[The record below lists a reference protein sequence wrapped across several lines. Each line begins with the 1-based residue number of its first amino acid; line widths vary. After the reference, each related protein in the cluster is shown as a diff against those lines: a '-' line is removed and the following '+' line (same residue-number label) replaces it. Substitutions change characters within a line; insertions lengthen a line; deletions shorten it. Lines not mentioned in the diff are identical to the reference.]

1 MPVVGV
7 SVSREAAANGV
18 RCLLWASPLAMLIG
32 IAVNHGWH
40 WVRWNRTVELLS
52 LAALVALASWPLR
65 RYLRMSAASGFA
77 LMWLLALLAF
87 VGVLPVLAVALLAL
101 AAMAVGDALL
111 PVALQARGATATVL
125 GLGLIAGLAGWL
137 LPLPIHRDF
146 VYVPLLLLMLVARRR
161 ALRSLLIPVAAQW
174 REAVAG
180 APAMAGFAV
189 MVVGMMSTACWLPT
203 LQFDDLAYH
212 LGLPTQLQEFGV
224 YRFAPAAQVWALAP
238 WAGDVLQGIAQVVA
252 HGEARGALNALW
264 LLVTLR
270 LLWAMCAALDLRV
283 SLAWA
288 TLAVFASQPL
298 VPALAAGMQTEAPAT
313 AALLALCLL
322 VRNSAASE
330 DGARLRSAAVL
341 SGLLLGL
348 KLTNALAVAL
358 LGIGWLL
365 AARGRWRWRALPSAL
380 LLGLAVGGSSYVY
393 AAAVTGNPVFPLF
406 NAWFHSPYLAAINLS
421 DGRWLAGFDWTLPWR
436 LSFDS
441 GRYHEG
447 HPGAAGF
454 ILVAFA
460 SASVVALLH
469 RRTRGLALVGLILFW
484 APLTQMQYLRYTFPA
499 TPLLVVAGM
508 ASFAHWQRGA
518 WPQRLAVGL
527 ACLQL
532 LVASNAFWM
541 LRTGVLK
548 QRLQWPDGIAQ
559 VYARYAPERLL
570 AKHLR
575 GGTSVPTPVLI
586 ADPARP
592 FCAEFAGRALCTAW
606 YGPALDA
613 AFDAA
618 QRRANE
624 SAWNDLLQRYAIR
637 AVALNPATAPE
648 HLLSALQRLGAHPE
662 WRAGTLVLW
671 RLPEHLPPVAPS
683 SRRTAC
689 RGASTASRS
698 SAECSG

>member
-1 MPVVGV
+1 MVGV
-7 SVSREAAANGV
+7 RVSSQIAGSGV
-18 RCLLWASPLAMLIG
+18 RCVLWAGPLALLIG
-32 IAVNHGWH
+32 IAANHGWH
-40 WVRWNRTVELLS
+40 WVRWNRTAELLV
-52 LAALVALASWPLR
+52 LAALAVLASWPLR
-65 RYLRMSAASGFA
+65 RYLRVSAASGFA
-77 LMWLLALLAF
+77 LVWLLALWVFA
-87 VGVLPVLAVALLAL
+87 GVLPVLAVVLLAL
-101 AAMAVGDALL
+101 AAMGVGDALL
-111 PVALQARGATATVL
+111 SAALPARGATATVL

-146 VYVPLLLLMLVARRR
+146 VYAPLLLLLVVLRRN
-161 ALRSLLIPVAAQW
+161 ALRSLLTPVVAQW

-189 MVVGMMSTACWLPT
+189 MIVGMMSTACWLPT

-212 LGLPTQLQEFGV
+212 LGLPTQLQEYGV
-224 YRFAPAAQVWALAP
+224 YRFAPAEQVWALAP

-270 LLWAMCAALDLRV
+270 LLWALCVALELPA

-288 TLAVFASQPL
+288 ALALFASLPL
-298 VPALAAGMQTEAPAT
+298 VPALAAGMQTEGPAT
-313 AALLALCLL
+313 AALLALCLQ
-322 VRNSAASE
+322 VRQSKAPV
-330 DGARLRSAAVL
+330 DGTRLHSAAVL

-358 LGIGWLL
+358 LGIGWLV
-365 AARGRWRWRALPSAL
+365 AARGRWPWRALPSAL
-380 LLGLAVGGSSYVY
+380 LLGFAVGGSSYVY
-393 AAAVTGNPVFPLF
+393 AATVTGNPVFPLF

-454 ILVAFA
+454 VLVAFA
-460 SASVVALLH
+460 SASVVALLR
-469 RRTRGLALVGLILFW
+469 RRTRWLALVGLILFW

-499 TPLLVVAGM
+499 MPLLVAAGM
-508 ASFAHWQRGA
+508 ASFANWQRDA
-518 WPQRLAVGL
+518 WTLRLAIGL

-570 AKHLR
+570 AKYLR
-575 GGTSVPTPVLI
+575 EHPAAPAPVLV
-586 ADPARP
+586 ADPMRP
-592 FCAEFAGRALCTAW
+592 FCAEFAGRALCTGWHA
-606 YGPALDA
+606 PALDV
-613 AFDAA
+613 AFKAA
-618 QRRANE
+618 QRQGNDA
-624 SAWNDLLQRYAIR
+624 AWSDLLQRYAIR
-637 AVALNPATAPE
+637 AVALDAATAPE
-648 HLLSALQRLGAHPE
+648 QLLSALRRRGARTE

-671 RLPEHLPPVAPS
+671 RLPAQELPAARDHAAQP
-683 SRRTAC
+683 
-689 RGASTASRS
+689 
-698 SAECSG
+698 